1 MKKAILFDLDGTLLN
16 TDLLIKKSFIHTFK
30 KYKPDYTLSE
40 EELLSFL
47 GPSLKNTFSRYV
59 ENNQVDELIQYYRD
73 YNHKHHE
80 DFVTIYPNVKEM
92 LKYLKKQGFLLGVVT
107 TKYKE
112 AAYLG
117 LDLFNITQYFDV
129 VIGENDVKKS
139 KPDPEGILCALKKLN
154 CQEGYYVGDNVTD
167 IQAGKRAGV
176 KTVGVKWSPKGYQLI
191 EKENPNLLINDYKE
205 FMEYIKENELC

>member
-80 DFVTIYPNVKEM
+80 NCTSKRVC
-92 LKYLKKQGFLLGVVT
+92 QGRIVF
-107 TKYKE
+107 E
-112 AAYLG
+112 ALR
-117 LDLFNITQYFDV
+117 
-129 VIGENDVKKS
+129 K
-139 KPDPEGILCALKKLN
+139 CAF
-154 CQEGYYVGDNVTD
+154 
-167 IQAGKRAGV
+167 
-176 KTVGVKWSPKGYQLI
+176 YQLI
-191 EKENPNLLINDYKE
+191 VHEFSLTCTVISHFENTGIHVRSPFQQYG
-205 FMEYIKENELC
+205 MAMA

>member
-30 KYKPDYTLSE
+30 KYNPDYTLSE

-92 LKYLKKQGFLLGVVT
+92 LEYLKKTRFLTWG
-107 TKYKE
+107 
-112 AAYLG
+112 
-117 LDLFNITQYFDV
+117 
-129 VIGENDVKKS
+129 
-139 KPDPEGILCALKKLN
+139 C
-154 CQEGYYVGDNVTD
+154 DNK
-167 IQAGKRAGV
+167 I
-176 KTVGVKWSPKGYQLI
+176 
-191 EKENPNLLINDYKE
+191 
-205 FMEYIKENELC
+205 

>member
-59 ENNQVDELIQYYRD
+59 EADQIDELIQYYRD

-92 LKYLKKQGFLLGVVT
+92 LEYLKKQGFLLGVVT
-107 TKYKE
+107 T
-112 AAYLG
+112 
-117 LDLFNITQYFDV
+117 
-129 VIGENDVKKS
+129 
-139 KPDPEGILCALKKLN
+139 
-154 CQEGYYVGDNVTD
+154 
-167 IQAGKRAGV
+167 
-176 KTVGVKWSPKGYQLI
+176 
-191 EKENPNLLINDYKE
+191 
-205 FMEYIKENELC
+205 

>member
-92 LKYLKKQGFLLGVVT
+92 LEYLKKQNKNQKVFIVHRLDRETSGVLMFCKNEKVRDLLQ
-107 TKYKE
+107 K
-112 AAYLG
+112 
-117 LDLFNITQYFDV
+117 D
-129 VIGENDVKKS
+129 
-139 KPDPEGILCALKKLN
+139 
-154 CQEGYYVGDNVTD
+154 
-167 IQAGKRAGV
+167 
-176 KTVGVKWSPKGYQLI
+176 
-191 EKENPNLLINDYKE
+191 
-205 FMEYIKENELC
+205 